1 MKIYSIYNKN
11 KSYDWMNQYKD
22 EGHEVA
28 IIGVFDPLILEIEGI
43 PAIVD
48 DAYKVLSFTKD
59 PVILTDSYKDIKNID
74 FKNRFIV
81 NQVFQE
87 DKKLL
92 VFSIINIPK
101 QVYFYEYFQERL
113 VYDVGFIF
121 ASQEFWEQVRRIYN
135 KWIVHNFIENK
146 NYNHELICNFCLSFY
161 EHKVSLIER

>member
-1 MKIYSIYNKN
+1 MKIYSIYKKD
-11 KSYDWMNQYKD
+11 KSYSWMNQYKD

-28 IIGVFDPLILEIEGI
+28 ILGVGPSILEIEGI
-43 PAIVD
+43 PAIAD
-48 DAYKVLSFTKD
+48 DIYKTLSFTKG

-74 FKNRFIV
+74 FKDRIV
-81 NQVFQE
+81 VDEVFQE

-92 VFSIINIPK
+92 VLPIVNILK

-121 ASQEFWEQVRRIYN
+121 APQTFWEQVRRIYA
-135 KWIVHNFIENK
+135 KWLVYNFMENK